1 MKIKQILKEQSANFL
16 DKISKNATKTLNYP
30 KEKANELKDLIKF
43 KIREKA
49 LKATKARLAENHKSL
64 DDFSEEEIEIILSD
78 EERKIIDDL
87 KTKSLVVVLATLG
100 INIFA

>member
-16 DKISKNATKTLNYP
+16 DKVSKNTTKTLNYP
-30 KEKANELKDLIKF
+30 KEKAGELKDLIAF

-49 LKATKARLAENHKSL
+49 LKATKARLAENHKSI
-64 DDFSEEEIEIILSD
+64 DDFSEEEIEIILGD

-87 KTKSLVVVLATLG
+87 KTKSLMVVLATLG
-100 INIFA
+100 INIFV